1 MKKNQSL
8 NGEAKEASLKE
19 LLAAELFLNE
29 NYQFRRNVLNG
40 KVEYVTKSKADEV
53 IADSDPAWQ
62 PLTQE
67 DLNSIILRAKRE
79 DICDGGNPKA
89 DIELFLHSK
98 EVRTYDPINEYLTHL
113 PKWDGQNHV
122 AQLFKRLP
130 GLDSELMNFLV
141 IWQRS
146 TVAHWMQ
153 MDTLVGLLKLE
164 PMMINCNLVVT

>member
-1 MKKNQSL
+1 MKKNENL

-40 KVEYVTKSKADEV
+40 KVEYVIKSKADEV
-53 IADSDPAWQ
+53 IADSNPAWQ

-79 DICDGGNPKA
+79 DICDGSNPKS

-98 EVRTYDPINEYLTHL
+98 GFCRSLRICPNGTDRTMWLCFSSVCQDWI
-113 PKWDGQNHV
+113 Q
-122 AQLFKRLP
+122 
-130 GLDSELMNFLV
+130 S
-141 IWQRS
+141 S
-146 TVAHWMQ
+146 
-153 MDTLVGLLKLE
+153 
-164 PMMINCNLVVT
+164 